1 MQNKRKNSN
10 NNNRNKKIIF
20 NNNLLQEDYQ
30 KDLQIY
36 KIPHQDNRN
45 QLHKE
50 QAIKVQILI
59 PIENHKINNKILVN
73 ILKLIGC
80 IFGQ

>member
-50 QAIKVQILI
+50 QVIKVQILI
-59 PIENHKINNKILVN
+59 LIENHKINNKILVN